1 MPDKNT
7 QQQTQV
13 DLVNP
18 DFGVDDGRWQWD
30 VQMNIVRATRKAFDV
45 FGLDYRA
52 EGYSMRQ
59 LLQAIHAD
67 DRAHVE
73 AQITAMTLKKLH
85 DTIIQYRII
94 QPDNSIRLARTYG
107 KAIVNEEGVLTHLAG
122 MTEDVTG
129 KAS

>member
-1 MPDKNT
+1 MQDKNS
-7 QQQTQV
+7 QQNTQV
-13 DLVNP
+13 ELMST

-30 VQMNIVRATRKAFDV
+30 VQMNIVRATRKAFNV

-52 EGYSMRQ
+52 EGYSMHQ
-59 LLQAIHAD
+59 LLQAIHTD
-67 DRAHVE
+67 DRANVE

-107 KAIVNEEGVLTHLAG
+107 KAILNDDGLLTHLAG
-122 MTEDVTG
+122 MTEDITDRN
-129 KAS
+129 